1 MESPNID
8 SPDRSPNPVVGKIAA
23 VFIVVLLL
31 IAVLLVLIPNY
42 GRSPDSASVEEF
54 KYIGIASVE
63 LQQEGMKLL
72 MEQEAKLGCEDV
84 SMTGVEVLNLP
95 QDVLDASWAEVW
107 DVNACGVPRSYAV
120 NFTTQAEGDILVEV
134 FGMQE

>member
-1 MESPNID
+1 MDSSKID

-23 VFIVVLLL
+23 AFIVVLLL

-42 GRSPDSASVEEF
+42 GRSPDSTVVEEF
-54 KYIGIASVE
+54 TYIGIASVD
-63 LQQEGMKLL
+63 LQEEGMRLI
-72 MEQEAKLGCEDV
+72 MEKEAKLSCDDV

-107 DVNACGVPRSYAV
+107 DVNVCGMPRSYAV
-120 NFTTQAEGDILVEV
+120 NFTTQAEGDIFVEV
-134 FGMQE
+134 IEIQE